1 MRNLPTSQAHTPALN
16 STAAISGRLLAADAS
31 PAEALSELRRYFNEL
46 AKHQEFIAMAW
57 CQRYKVGLE
66 IRDPMNARM
75 QSAMVQVST
84 MICMV
89 ENQLKVLERVNPAI
103 QHTELPVKRD
113 SLPGESVEVGHV

>member
-1 MRNLPTSQAHTPALN
+1 MRNLPTSQAQTPTLN
-16 STAAISGRLLAADAS
+16 STSAISGRLLAAEAS

-75 QSAMVQVST
+75 NGAMGQASA

-89 ENQLKVLERVNPAI
+89 ENQLKILERANPAVRCAEFPI
-103 QHTELPVKRD
+103 ERD
-113 SLPGESVEVGHV
+113 AGISGVTHV

>member
-1 MRNLPTSQAHTPALN
+1 MRNLPTPQAPATPTR
-16 STAAISGRLLAADAS
+16 STAAISGKLLAAATS

-57 CQRYKVGLE
+57 NQRYKVGLE

-75 QSAMVQVST
+75 HSAIGQVNA

-89 ENQLKVLERVNPAI
+89 ENQLKALERAKPAV
-103 QHTELPVKRD
+103 QCAELPVERN
-113 SLPGESVEVGHV
+113 SLPGEVVEVSHV

>member
-1 MRNLPTSQAHTPALN
+1 MRNLPTSQAQTPTLN
-16 STAAISGRLLAADAS
+16 STSAISGRLLAAEAS

-75 QSAMVQVST
+75 NGAMGQVSA

-89 ENQLKVLERVNPAI
+89 ENQLKILERANPAV
-103 QHTELPVKRD
+103 QCAELTAEHD
-113 SLPGESVEVGHV
+113 SLPGESVEVSHV